1 MPFVSF
7 CFTTYK
13 RPDILIN
20 TVKSILLQSFHDYE
34 IIISDNDPERSG
46 QKITETLRD
55 PRIKYFSNEINLG
68 MKKSFN
74 KSLERST
81 GKYIVMIADDD
92 PVYPDML
99 ETLVDLE
106 TKYPGYGMYL
116 GGGDLFCTDP
126 LIGSLYN
133 LQIGTNTKLNNNYPI
148 NHIWKL
154 SGEEFVSGIFRYKLL
169 QNYLWSCGF
178 VKRELLIEM
187 GGVPDYGTP
196 FLGDYAYLTIM
207 ASHSGGILINRA
219 LGHQAIHPE
228 NFGRQQNEQLKT
240 AVTGFREYAAE
251 RFRKNNMPEQVY
263 INMDKFLGMWVGAQL
278 AFLFNYYKKQNL
290 PLAPLIEAE
299 KEIYKLPVPKKYY
312 LKYYIKRD
320 YPKLHDWLV
329 MAKKKFSNNQD

>member
-13 RPDILIN
+13 RPDILIT
-20 TVKSILLQSFHDYE
+20 TVKSILLQTFQDYE
-34 IIISDNDPERSG
+34 IVISDNDPECSG
-46 QKITETLRD
+46 QKITEVVKDT
-55 PRIKYFSNEINLG
+55 RIKYFANEENLG

-81 GKYIVMIADDD
+81 GEYIVMIADDD

-99 ETLVDLE
+99 ETLVNLRN
-106 TKYPGYGMYL
+106 KYPGYGIYL

-133 LQIGTNTKLNNNYPI
+133 LQIGTNTKLNNSFPVD
-148 NHIWKL
+148 HVWEL
-154 SGEEFVSGIFRYKLL
+154 SPEDFVSGVFRFKLL
-169 QNYLWSCGF
+169 QNYLWSCGI
-178 VKRELLIEM
+178 VKREVLIEM

-228 NFGRQQNEQLKT
+228 NFGRQQNEQLIT
-240 AVTGFREYAAE
+240 AIIGFREYAA
-251 RFRKNNMPEQVY
+251 RQFKKKNMPPQVY
-263 INMDKFLGMWVGAQL
+263 AHMDKFLGIWVGAQL
-278 AFLFNYYKKQNL
+278 SFLFNYYRKQNL
-290 PLAPLIEAE
+290 SLAPLKKAE
-299 KEIYKLPVPKKYY
+299 KEIYKLPIARKYY
-312 LKYYIKRD
+312 IKYYIKREF
-320 YPKLHDWLV
+320 PKIHDLIV
-329 MAKKKFSNNQD
+329 NLKKKIINN

>member
-13 RPDILIN
+13 RPDVLIN
-20 TVKSILLQSFHDYE
+20 TVRSILLQTFQDYE
-34 IIISDNDPERSG
+34 IVISDNDPERSG
-46 QKITETLRD
+46 QKITEVIKD
-55 PRIKYFSNEINLG
+55 SRIKYFANEENLG

-81 GKYIVMIADDD
+81 GEYIVMIADDD

-99 ETLVDLE
+99 ETLVDLRN
-106 TKYPGYGMYL
+106 KYPGYGIYL

-133 LQIGTNTKLNNNYPI
+133 LQIGTNTKLNNAFPI
-148 NHIWKL
+148 DHVWEL
-154 SGEEFVSGIFRYKLL
+154 SPEEFVSGIFRFKLL

-178 VKRELLIEM
+178 VKRKILIEM

-228 NFGRQQNEQLKT
+228 NFGRQQNEQLVT
-240 AVTGFREYAAE
+240 AISGFREYAS
-251 RFRKNNMPEQVY
+251 RQFKKKNMPPQVY
-263 INMDKFLGMWVGAQL
+263 AHMDKFLGIWVGAQL
-278 AFLFNYYKKQNL
+278 SFLFNYYKKQNL
-290 PLAPLIEAE
+290 SLAPLKKAE
-299 KEIYKLPVPKKYY
+299 REIYKLPIARKYY
-312 LKYYIKRD
+312 IKYYIKREF
-320 YPKLHDWLV
+320 PKIHDLIV
-329 MAKKKFSNNQD
+329 SVKKKIINN

>member
-13 RPDILIN
+13 RPDVLIN
-20 TVKSILLQSFHDYE
+20 TVKSILLQTFQDYE
-34 IIISDNDPERSG
+34 IVISDNDPDRSG
-46 QKITETLRD
+46 QKITEAIKD
-55 PRIKYFSNEINLG
+55 SRIKYFANEENLG

-81 GKYIVMIADDD
+81 GEYIVMIADDD

-99 ETLVDLE
+99 ETLITLRN
-106 TKYPGYGMYL
+106 KYPGYGIYL

-133 LQIGTNTKLNNNYPI
+133 LQIGTNTKLNNSFPLD
-148 NHIWKL
+148 HVWEL
-154 SGEEFVSGIFRYKLL
+154 SPAEFVSGVFRFKLL
-169 QNYLWSCGF
+169 QNYLWSCGI
-178 VKRELLIEM
+178 VKREVLIEM

-228 NFGRQQNEQLKT
+228 NFGRQQNEQLIT
-240 AVTGFREYAAE
+240 AITGFREYAV
-251 RFRKNNMPEQVY
+251 RQFKKKNMPPQVY
-263 INMDKFLGMWVGAQL
+263 AHMDKFLGIWVGAQL
-278 AFLFNYYKKQNL
+278 SFLFNYYRKQNL
-290 PLAPLIEAE
+290 SLAPLKKAE
-299 KEIYKLPVPKKYY
+299 KEIYKLPIARKYY
-312 LKYYIKRD
+312 IKYYIKREF
-320 YPKLHDWLV
+320 PKIHDLIV
-329 MAKKKFSNNQD
+329 SVKKKIINT

>member
-13 RPDILIN
+13 RPDILIT
-20 TVKSILLQSFHDYE
+20 TVKSILLQTFQDYE
-34 IIISDNDPERSG
+34 IVISDNDPECSG
-46 QKITETLRD
+46 QKITEVVKDT
-55 PRIKYFSNEINLG
+55 RIKYFANEENLG

-81 GKYIVMIADDD
+81 GEYIVMIADDD

-99 ETLVDLE
+99 ETLVNLRS
-106 TKYPGYGMYL
+106 KYPGYGIYL

-133 LQIGTNTKLNNNYPI
+133 LQIGTNTKLNNSFSI
-148 NHIWKL
+148 DHIWEL
-154 SGEEFVSGIFRYKLL
+154 SPEEFVSGVFRFKLL
-169 QNYLWSCGF
+169 QNYLWSCGI
-178 VKRELLIEM
+178 VKREVLIEM

-228 NFGRQQNEQLKT
+228 NFGRQQNEQLIT
-240 AVTGFREYAAE
+240 AITGFREYAA
-251 RFRKNNMPEQVY
+251 RQFKKKNMPPQVY
-263 INMDKFLGMWVGAQL
+263 AHMDKFLGIWVGAQL
-278 AFLFNYYKKQNL
+278 SFLFNYYRKQNL
-290 PLAPLIEAE
+290 SLAPLKKAE
-299 KEIYKLPVPKKYY
+299 KEIYKLPIARKYY
-312 LKYYIKRD
+312 IKYYIKREF
-320 YPKLHDWLV
+320 PKIHDLIV
-329 MAKKKFSNNQD
+329 NLKKKIINN